1 MKKQLSTILTVTIA
15 LTALVLIPGGKAYAV
30 NEGAGQALEIA
41 PPVLSLTANPGDTI
55 NTQIQ
60 LRDVSTSPL
69 IVSSAI
75 NDFAAK
81 GESGEPKIDVDNT
94 ETSPYSIKAWVK
106 AFPQL
111 NMKSQETQKLPV
123 VINVPKNAAPG
134 GYWGVVRFTASP
146 PGIDG
151 QGVSLAA
158 SLGSLVF
165 IRVNGDAKESMSIE
179 QFYASEPG
187 KDTPATLFESTP
199 LDFVLRI
206 KNSGTVHEQPVSQ
219 VLIKDMFGKDVG
231 AVNLNLDGKNVLP
244 GSIRKFSAPLDKG
257 TLGTRALFGKYTAE
271 ITSTYGSGTNK
282 QTVVQKIDFWV
293 IPYRLI
299 VLVIAGLVLLFFIL
313 RAVIRNYNRRITRR
327 ARTSRR

>member
-1 MKKQLSTILTVTIA
+1 MKKQLSTILTITIA
-15 LTALVLIPGGKAYAV
+15 LTALVVISGTKAYAA

-41 PPVLSLTANPGDTI
+41 PPVLTMTANPGDTI

-60 LRDVSTSPL
+60 LRDVSTSAL
-69 IVSSAI
+69 IVTSAI
-75 NDFAAK
+75 NDFAAQ

-165 IRVNGDAKESMSIE
+165 VRVNGDAKENMSIE

-187 KDTPATLFESTP
+187 KDSPASLFESTP

-206 KNSGTVHEQPVSQ
+206 KNNGNVHEQPMSQ
-219 VLIKDMFGKDVG
+219 VRIKDMFGKDVG
-231 AVNLNLDGKNVLP
+231 AVNINLEGKNVLP

-257 TLGTRALFGKYTAE
+257 TLGTRMLFGKYTAE
-271 ITSTYGSGTNK
+271 ITTTYGSGTSK
-282 QTVVQKIDFWV
+282 QTVTQKLDFWV

-299 VLVIAGLVLLFFIL
+299 ILIIAGLILLFFIL

-327 ARTSRR
+327 VRTSRR

>member
-1 MKKQLSTILTVTIA
+1 MKKQLSTILTITVA
-15 LTALVLIPGGKAYAV
+15 LTALVLIPGGKAYAA

-41 PPVLSLTANPGDTI
+41 PPVLTLTANPGETI
-55 NTQIQ
+55 STQIQ

-75 NDFAAK
+75 NDFSAQ
-81 GESGEPKIDVDNT
+81 GESGEPKIDVDNA
-94 ETSPYSIKAWVK
+94 ETSPYSIKTWVK

-123 VINVPKNAAPG
+123 IITVPKNAAPG
-134 GYWGVVRFTASP
+134 GYWGVVRFTVTP

-179 QFYASEPG
+179 QFYTSEPG
-187 KDTPATLFESTP
+187 KDTPASLFESTP
-199 LDFVLRI
+199 VDFVLRI
-206 KNSGTVHEQPVSQ
+206 KNSGNVHEQPVSQ
-219 VLIKDMFGKDVG
+219 VLVKDMFGKDVG
-231 AVNLNLDGKNVLP
+231 AVNINLDAKNVLP

-257 TLGTRALFGKYTAE
+257 TLGTRMLFGKYTAE
-271 ITSTYGSGTNK
+271 ITTTYGSGTNK
-282 QTVVQKIDFWV
+282 LTVTQKIDFWV
-293 IPYRLI
+293 VPYRLI
-299 VLVIAGLVLLFFIL
+299 ILIIAGLVLLFFIL

-327 ARTSRR
+327 VRTSRR

>member
-1 MKKQLSTILTVTIA
+1 MKKHLSTILTVTIA
-15 LTALVLIPGGKAYAV
+15 LTALVVITGSNVSAV

-41 PPVLSLTANPGDTI
+41 PPVLTMTANPGETI

-60 LRDVSTSPL
+60 LRDVSSSAL

-75 NDFAAK
+75 NDFAAQ
-81 GESGEPKIDVDNT
+81 GESGEPKIDVANT

-134 GYWGVVRFTASP
+134 GYWGVVRFTAVP

-158 SLGSLVF
+158 SLGTLVF

-187 KDTPATLFESTP
+187 KDVPAALFESTP

-206 KNSGTVHEQPVSQ
+206 KNGGTVHEQPVSQ
-219 VLIKDMFGKDVG
+219 VKIKDMFGKDVG
-231 AVNLNLDGKNVLP
+231 AVNINLDAKNVLP
-244 GSIRKFSAPLDKG
+244 GSIRKFSAPLNEG

-282 QTVVQKIDFWV
+282 HTVTQKIDFWV

-299 VLVIAGLVLLFFIL
+299 ILVIAGLILLFFIL

-327 ARTSRR
+327 VRTSRR

>member
-1 MKKQLSTILTVTIA
+1 MKKQLSTILTITVA
-15 LTALVLIPGGKAYAV
+15 LTALVLMPSGKVYAA

-41 PPVLSLTANPGDTI
+41 PPVLTLTADPGATLS
-55 NTQIQ
+55 TQIQ
-60 LRDVSTSPL
+60 LRDISASPL
-69 IVSSAI
+69 IVTSTI
-75 NDFAAK
+75 NDFSAQ
-81 GESGEPKIDVDNT
+81 GESGDPKIDVDQT
-94 ETSPYSIKAWVK
+94 EPSPYSIRSWVQ

-111 NMKSQETQKLPV
+111 NMKSQELQKLPV
-123 VINVPKNAAPG
+123 IIKVPKNAAPG
-134 GYWGVVRFTASP
+134 GYWGVVRFSATP

-151 QGVSLAA
+151 QGVSLSA

-179 QFYASEPG
+179 QFYTSEPG

-206 KNSGTVHEQPVSQ
+206 KNSGTVHEQPVTR
-219 VLIKDMFGKDVG
+219 VDIKDIFGKEVA
-231 AVNLNLDGKNVLP
+231 AVNINLDAKNVLP
-244 GSIRKFSAPLDKG
+244 GSIRKFTAPLDKG
-257 TLGTRALFGKYTAE
+257 TLGTTMLFGKYTAE
-271 ITSTYGSGTNK
+271 VTSTYGSGTSK
-282 QTVVQKIDFWV
+282 QTVTTKMDFWV

-299 VLVIAGLVLLFFIL
+299 ILIIAGLVLLFFIL

>member
-1 MKKQLSTILTVTIA
+1 MKKQLSTILTITIA
-15 LTALVLIPGGKAYAV
+15 LTALVLIPSGTASAV

-41 PPVLSLTANPGDTI
+41 PPVLTLTANPGDTI

-75 NDFAAK
+75 NDFAAQ
-81 GESGEPKIDVDNT
+81 GESGEPKIDVDNA
-94 ETSPYSIKAWVK
+94 ETSPYSIRAWVK

-123 VINVPKNAAPG
+123 VINIPKNAAPG

-187 KDTPATLFESTP
+187 KDTSASLFESTP

-219 VLIKDMFGKDVG
+219 VLVKDMFGKDVG
-231 AVNLNLDGKNVLP
+231 AVNINLDGKNVLP

-271 ITSTYGSGTNK
+271 ITTTYGSGTSK

-299 VLVIAGLVLLFFIL
+299 ILVIAGLILLFFIL
-313 RAVIRNYNRRITRR
+313 RTVIRNYNRRITRR